1 VLQQFV
7 TAVQWLIKH
16 IVHLL
21 GTAHTIQIY
30 NSQRTVNV
38 GDSAM
43 KQKLVDEARRR
54 IVVPY
59 REVSCC
65 MLHLWS
71 IMPNVLHT
79 VALLLRQCA
88 GTQVLPQQ
96 LRAFIMLLKA
106 CTAISVA
113 ASATISCVAL

>member
-1 VLQQFV
+1 MTLQY
-7 TAVQWLIKH
+7 T
-16 IVHLL
+16 
-21 GTAHTIQIY
+21 TQIY

-65 MLHLWS
+65 YCCMLYNTMYNALQ
-71 IMPNVLHT
+71 T
-79 VALLLRQCA
+79 VALLLHQCLR
-88 GTQVLPQQ
+88 TQVLPCQ
-96 LRAFIMLLKA
+96 LYEQYTGAFAKPVLLSVMQLYLRETCVML
-106 CTAISVA
+106 
-113 ASATISCVAL
+113 

>member
-1 VLQQFV
+1 M
-7 TAVQWLIKH
+7 TACTIAVCDSSSMAHQVQNTLTLH
-16 IVHLL
+16 Y
-21 GTAHTIQIY
+21 THTTQIY

-65 MLHLWS
+65 CYCYCML
-71 IMPNVLHT
+71 
-79 VALLLRQCA
+79 
-88 GTQVLPQQ
+88 
-96 LRAFIMLLKA
+96 
-106 CTAISVA
+106 
-113 ASATISCVAL
+113 